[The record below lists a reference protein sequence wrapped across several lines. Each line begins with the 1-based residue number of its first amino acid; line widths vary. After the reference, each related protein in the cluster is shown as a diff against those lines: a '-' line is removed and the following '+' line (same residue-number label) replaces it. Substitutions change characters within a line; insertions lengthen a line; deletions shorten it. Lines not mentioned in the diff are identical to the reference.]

1 MEIETDGLM
10 PVTIT
15 LAFTPETLL
24 APSQDAASTDASVLA
39 MESTCAV
46 MIDVLRASSVMTT
59 AGAAGVDRIYTTAS
73 VDQALAVAKELRT
86 SVAGQGDGGQG
97 VLLCGER
104 NCERIDGFDHGNSPA
119 EYTSESVSGKQ
130 MVMTTSNGTRAI
142 EAVKHCDRLL
152 IASFLNLSSV
162 LQRLADETS
171 ILIMCAGTH
180 REISREDVL
189 LGGAI
194 VERLLQ
200 SKSASDVVLNDQA
213 MIAHAAWCQAGV
225 SSNAQLADALT
236 HSIGASNLIRLGM
249 AADVRRCAELDS
261 ISGVVMRCNESDET
275 CLPVSLDASLDPVSR
290 FKFFS

>member
-1 MEIETDGLM
+1 M
-10 PVTIT
+10 PVSIT

-24 APSQDAASTDASVLA
+24 SPAPQAGNRAGQ
-39 MESTCAV
+39 STCAV

-73 VDQALAVAKELRT
+73 VDQALAVANHLRGNLPRSAAVSAQQT
-86 SVAGQGDGGQG
+86 SIPGAVASR

-119 EYTSESVSGKQ
+119 EYTTDAVSGKQ

-152 IASFLNLSSV
+152 IASFLNVSAV
-162 LQRLADETS
+162 LDRLADETS

-194 VERLLQ
+194 VDRMRRSQ
-200 SKSASDVVLNDQA
+200 SAGDLVLNDQA
-213 MIAHAAWCQAGV
+213 RIAQATWSEANV
-225 SSNAQLADALT
+225 HNNEQLATALT
-236 HSIGASNLIRLGM
+236 HSVGARNLIRLGM
-249 AADVRRCAELDS
+249 QADVRRCAELDS
-261 ISGVVMRCNESDET
+261 ISGVVMRCQASDDAPLST
-275 CLPVSLDASLDPVSR
+275 PNNPLFDHVSS
-290 FKFFS
+290 FKFLS